1 MKTLSSPKPDKA
13 SLFAPSSDSCR
24 SFLSVT
30 TLIPFPPPPAAA
42 FIRSG
47 YPIFLTSFSFEVIGR
62 VGTLAFIAS
71 SLAFNLSPITEMT
84 LGEGPTQI
92 IFSLMTLLANS
103 EFSDKKPYPG

>member
-13 SLFAPSSDSCR
+13 SLFAPSSDSFR

-42 FIRSG
+42 FIRRG
-47 YPIFLTSFSFEVIGR
+47 YPIFLASLSSEVIGR
-62 VGTLAFIAS
+62 VGTLAFVAS

-92 IFSLMTLLANS
+92 IFSLLTLLANS
-103 EFSDKKPYPG
+103 AFSDKNP